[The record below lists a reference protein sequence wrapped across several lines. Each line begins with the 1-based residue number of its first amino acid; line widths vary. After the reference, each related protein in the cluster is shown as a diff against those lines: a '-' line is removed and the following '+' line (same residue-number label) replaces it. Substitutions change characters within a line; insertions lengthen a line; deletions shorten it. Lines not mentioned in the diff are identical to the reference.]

1 MVKLCDDG
9 GGDEVHLSTDFHM
22 LAAARSELST
32 WTGITKLTRQE
43 KQEKQE
49 KKDKKDKSVLKSMAL
64 LKKRR
69 SLRSYVV
76 LCCARRMIYRQIF
89 FRPFH
94 YAPCP
99 AC

>member
-1 MVKLCDDG
+1 MV
-9 GGDEVHLSTDFHM
+9 LSTDFHM

-43 KQEKQE
+43 KQEKKD